1 MTSNGIK
8 NQEFIANCIW
18 HRNLCNARQIS
29 IKLENALD
37 MSFTLLLNVLN
48 NFRSINDTDPV
59 GLLLSLLTCIG
70 HFSADSTVNITN
82 HITNLNIFL
91 LLIGPSGCGKS
102 KIIAPIKKSIIN
114 SIKALGISTENA
126 GIVDDFTTAS
136 LSAKLA
142 KSNVIILTDEAEKPL
157 LSMGFYSPSSESSA
171 SEPIS
176 GCKFFGTIPTTK
188 DTMTYHLEIAS
199 HLSFIGATTG
209 RMWHRLIHF
218 YSQGHQSDG
227 FSERFIHYP
236 MPKRKESTANI
247 PESLD
252 YDDVDDENND
262 LDDDISDD
270 DYEMEK
276 RNNTNK
282 NLPSLSQILIVSQ
295 LLGKREFIL
304 SRNGT
309 KKFYSKVRQYQEL
322 SQLEK
327 QDDVNYGS
335 RMGKSAEILCKLAA
349 IPQNLK
355 ISFEILKLLQERN
368 QLQYDNTNFTFIRNA
383 TQLIENKYS
392 SINNT
397 LEIEASS
404 CRLAGYLF
412 CSHLIKMLF
421 ALYDVAEVLP
431 TEKTSIFESMSR
443 KKII

>member
-8 NQEFIANCIW
+8 NQEFTANCIW

-171 SEPIS
+171 SERIS

-227 FSERFIHYP
+227 FSERFIHYA

-349 IPQNLK
+349 IAQNLK
-355 ISFEILKLLQERN
+355 ISIEILKLLQERN